1 MDRLNAYARKTRRA
15 LVRSLTA
22 VALALVAGCGGYDRF
37 DAAPIVEPARTDPL
51 APYEAARWPD
61 HLHRLELPRA
71 RDYVI
76 LSFLPTNHPFDLS
89 TPARARYSLIKA
101 MASPGRDTRIG
112 HAIVAWQCGDH
123 RGMTSMTG
131 ASGPESGQLVRDGW
145 GFVAALSTYSDGR
158 LYPEGEHRL
167 ANLRGIE
174 EGRAI
179 VTAVEVGRD
188 DCEAMRAE
196 LARFV
201 THPAEPAKNYGLMLA
216 PERYEGAGCIS
227 FGFYLANAAGAM
239 EGLSP
244 AIRRQVALYA
254 PVLGRAGDELEGV
267 RHYRPPAG
275 CCDTPVPPVELLTTP
290 WQAGAPVDHVEVE
303 DGELVVAALVAAR
316 EQVAAKDDWR
326 FARALPEHRDPVV
339 ARAAEAGRAFAADYP
354 VRRIADAGG
363 VSALVLELN

>member
-1 MDRLNAYARKTRRA
+1 MFRSAFHRRA
-15 LVRSLTA
+15 ARA
-22 VALALVAGCGGYDRF
+22 ALAVLWLLAGCGGYDRF
-37 DAAPIVEPARTDPL
+37 DAAPVEEPARTDAL
-51 APYEAARWPD
+51 APYEAAQWPD
-61 HLHRLELPRA
+61 HLHRLDLPRT

-89 TPARARYSLIKA
+89 TPTRARWSLIEA
-101 MASPGRDTRIG
+101 MSSPGQDTRIG
-112 HAIVAWQCGDH
+112 HAIVAWQCGPN

-174 EGRAI
+174 QGRAI
-179 VTAVEVGRD
+179 VTAVEVDRAE
-188 DCEAMRAE
+188 CEAMRDE
-196 LARFV
+196 LTRFV
-201 THPAEPAKNYGLMLA
+201 THPNRPATRYGLMLA

-239 EGLSP
+239 EGLTP
-244 AIRRQVALYA
+244 AIRREVTLYA
-254 PVLGRAGDELEGV
+254 PVLGRAGDELPGV
-267 RHYRPPAG
+267 AHYRPPAG
-275 CCDTPVPPVELLTTP
+275 CCETPVPPARLLASRWDQGP
-290 WQAGAPVDHVEVE
+290 PVDRVHVE

-316 EQVAAKDDWR
+316 EDVAPDDDWR
-326 FARALPEHRDPVV
+326 FARMLPEARDPYV

-363 VSALVLELN
+363 VAALVLERE